1 MTVDTI
7 MPPPDPLHTTLTPT
21 TIKAGSLLE
30 YLRFNISCSVG
41 ACSPARPL
49 ETGPTAERH
58 LGASRPC
65 RLLAALAARGLAARE
80 VIEVHVHLAAVLDLW
95 LGLGLGLGIGLGL
108 GLGLGLALQ
117 GLGLGLGLG
126 AGPDRGGGVAAEP
139 TADGIGYDAE
149 ALAELVDEAEGELA
163 LEV

>member
-1 MTVDTI
+1 MRC
-7 MPPPDPLHTTLTPT
+7 
-21 TIKAGSLLE
+21 AW
-30 YLRFNISCSVG
+30 
-41 ACSPARPL
+41 
-49 ETGPTAERH
+49 
-58 LGASRPC
+58 PC

-108 GLGLGLALQ
+108 GLGLGSGLGLQ

-126 AGPDRGGGVAAEP
+126 LGAVLDRGGGVAAEP